1 MLPARGS
8 LRNFFPSADSDVVI
22 SPEEACAVEA
32 SFADSRPRTPTEV
45 NVPNDTRFAPPPL
58 ELEYQTPLSPKR
70 LAELA
75 KEFAEAI
82 PEDEFSIAAL
92 QGWLLKNKTR
102 PEVAANGAAEW
113 VKNERDMKE
122 RLAREREERE
132 RKERLDRERRRREIL
147 EKEEREKI
155 EREKKEREIRRE
167 MAAEERKAVED
178 KIRKEEEE
186 KIKAAAAIPSIEPAS
201 KPPSAEDAS
210 EKPMQPTPPE
220 SVADSWE
227 KASADCAEAAETVV
241 EQQ

>member
-1 MLPARGS
+1 VWIEFRNASKWQSECLF
-8 LRNFFPSADSDVVI
+8 RNFFPSADSDVVI

-32 SFADSRPRTPTEV
+32 TFADSRPRTPTEA

-132 RKERLDRERRRREIL
+132 RKERLDVSSFTLSSSSDHTELSIARAPSPRDFGKGREGENR
-147 EKEEREKI
+147 
-155 EREKKEREIRRE
+155 
-167 MAAEERKAVED
+167 
-178 KIRKEEEE
+178 
-186 KIKAAAAIPSIEPAS
+186 
-201 KPPSAEDAS
+201 
-210 EKPMQPTPPE
+210 T
-220 SVADSWE
+220 
-227 KASADCAEAAETVV
+227 
-241 EQQ
+241 